1 MEKTRPRL
9 QVDRPSESAEPGG
22 HPMELWISYVLRA
35 GVMTAGIIIFVGVI
49 LFLVLGPP
57 AGGPH
62 RLNDIIGNGGQ
73 SISVS
78 PRSIGHQIAAG
89 SSIAVIQLGVLVLI
103 LTPLMRVGMTVFLFF
118 AQRDRVFVA
127 ITSVVFIVL
136 VLGLIGVGS

>member
-1 MEKTRPRL
+1 MEKTRPHLR
-9 QVDRPSESAEPGG
+9 VESPKEHAEPGG

-35 GVMTAGIIIFVGVI
+35 GVLTSGLIILIGVI

-57 AGGPH
+57 DAGPH
-62 RLNDIIGNGGQ
+62 RLHDITGNGGH

-78 PRSIGHQIAAG
+78 PGGIAHGIATG
-89 SSIAVIQLGVLVLI
+89 SPIAVIQLGVLVLI

-118 AQRDRVFVA
+118 AQRDRIFVA
-127 ITSVVFIVL
+127 ITSIVFIVL